1 MIEVDTKQN
10 LDAQLKNNK
19 TVMALFYATWCPYCM
34 RFVPVFD
41 GRMEELGVKEVVHV
55 ILDDDDNPLW
65 VEYDVPAVPTV
76 IYFENGKVSKR
87 LNGRLG
93 SGLKEAQ
100 FEEWL
105 SQLKR

>member
-1 MIEVDTKQN
+1 MIEVDTKEN

-19 TVMALFYATWCPYCM
+19 TVMALFYATWCPYCI

-41 GRMEELGVKEVVHV
+41 GKMEELGVNEVVHV

-76 IYFENGKVSKR
+76 IYFENGKASKR

-93 SGLKEAQ
+93 SGIKEAQ
-100 FEEWL
+100 FEDWL
-105 SQLKR
+105 NQLKL